1 MLAKCKRTRDKDSG
15 TIIASFPVNPLL
27 ISPGYPPFFEQIIIE
42 FPGISKPTI
51 SPPDYSFS
59 SRSRKANSRT
69 MPNSPPPL
77 K

>member
-27 ISPGYPPFFEQIIIE
+27 ISPCYPPFFEQIIIE
-42 FPGISKPTI
+42 FPGNSKEI
-51 SPPDYSFS
+51 FPPDYSFS
-59 SRSRKANSRT
+59 SRPRKTNSRT